1 MKIKSLKLYDTGY
14 CTHPEK
20 IAYSKGSWKQI
31 CFPATVGLLQHPEL
45 GYILFDTGY
54 AGHFKEATKKFPYSV
69 YAKLTPVHFT
79 EEQSIKQQLLLDG
92 IQPEEIKYIILSH
105 FHGDH
110 TAGLPD
116 FPKAKILTFAKAYE
130 DIKKRSKFGALLKG
144 CLKDTLPMDL
154 EQRMSFIDQT
164 PSLNLPPTYGKFEEG
179 YDVFGD
185 GSLFAVDLTGHA
197 TGQFGI
203 FVHLQSEKIVFLCA
217 DAVWLSKTYQNLVF
231 PSKIANLLT
240 SDPKSYRKNIEKLH
254 HLSQTSPEI
263 EIVPTH
269 CEHTWDKI
277 KAGVYYE

>member
-31 CFPATVGLLQHPEL
+31 CFPATVGLLQHPSL

-54 AGHFKEATKKFPYSV
+54 AGPFKEATKKFHYSV
-69 YAKLTPVHFT
+69 YVKLTPVHFT
-79 EEQSIKQQLLLDG
+79 EEQSIKQQLLCDG

-110 TAGLPD
+110 TSGLPD
-116 FPKAKILTFAKAYE
+116 FPKAKILTFSQAYE

-144 CLKDTLPMDL
+144 CLKDTLPIDL
-154 EQRMSFIDQT
+154 EQRMTFIDLM
-164 PSLNLPPTYGKFEEG
+164 PSTELPSTYGMFEEG

-185 GSLFAVDLTGHA
+185 GSLIAVDLTGH
-197 TGQFGI
+197 Q
-203 FVHLQSEKIVFLCA
+203 IVFLCA
-217 DAVWLSKTYQNLVF
+217 DAVWLSKTYRDLIF
-231 PSKIANLLT
+231 PSKISNLLT
-240 SDPKSYRKNIEKLH
+240 RDAKSYRHNIKKLY
-254 HLSQTSPEI
+254 HLSKISPDI
-263 EIVPTH
+263 KILPTH
-269 CEHTWDKI
+269 CEYTWDQI